1 MLNSLVKHWGI
12 KHLRLRQHYVTKMA
26 GGAADSFAA
35 ADSIRFAMNIQE
47 PEFDPGVPGDVPLAA
62 GLHFCHAESQ

>member
-1 MLNSLVKHWGI
+1 
-12 KHLRLRQHYVTKMA
+12 MA
-26 GGAADSFAA
+26 GGVADSFAGT
-35 ADSIRFAMNIQE
+35 DSIRFAMNIQE